1 MEFGAVDFGE
11 PSLVWYFRSRV
22 KGWMTTLDRE
32 SAKAFMEKSGAR
44 FVILPTQL
52 LGDCFPNLSPDW
64 KTFSTHGFNIAKGNH
79 VDLTLVLKL
88 E

>member
-22 KGWMTTLDRE
+22 KGWMTTLDRQ
-32 SAKAFMEKSGAR
+32 SVQLFMGKSGPR
-44 FVILPTQL
+44 FVVVPTKMAQTDFANLPA
-52 LGDCFPNLSPDW
+52 GW
-64 KTFSTHGFNIAKGNH
+64 KTFSTHGFNLAKGQH
-79 VDLTLVLKL
+79 VDLTLVLKP